1 MNGRRIMKKI
11 KYFIPLFVVLLVNV
25 AFIPVDI
32 IKGFNIVSIV
42 DLILILVNL
51 LIINSLSLTIS
62 KNIMIIQTRKLSKNE
77 LEQAEDKILKK
88 RKLRKYL
95 WLSFLL
101 GFILLIIY
109 LIILL

>member
-1 MNGRRIMKKI
+1 MKKI

-51 LIINSLSLTIS
+51 LMINSLLMTIS

>member
-1 MNGRRIMKKI
+1 MKKI

-25 AFIPVDI
+25 ALIPVDI

-42 DLILILVNL
+42 DLILILANL